1 MVKSYFRI
9 DAPTARSITI
19 FASLLWHNLSGH
31 AVGVLPQGT
40 ESVGEAPRAR
50 RLIALFADERLVA
63 NRLLTYAL
71 AAVVGLIALANI
83 PRLQSSYPSG
93 IDVEIPLRAAA
104 HWASGVAV
112 YPPSAMQVQGGPDL
126 PYLYPPFLLPFLA
139 QVSSLPHG
147 MVVDVWFCICALAAI
162 WTFRRLAISWIA
174 VPCLLAWPPT
184 GEALVVGNIQILL
197 FAAFVAVFYEP
208 RAGVLRQRPLR
219 RDRDLLNGVLAGF
232 TVAIK
237 VGNFPV
243 LIFLARRRFRAAV
256 LGAAMFGLFVLAT
269 LPLTGTAI
277 YFDWLAQLQRASD
290 PGWAPGGLTLSH
302 HIGVPDAV
310 TVAIGMAAAF
320 LLRGRDSV
328 AWVGIALILAT
339 PNAHGHTFIFL
350 LPALLIMR
358 RDLAIL
364 IGALFLSFWTAPMW
378 VAWGLAAV
386 VLAASNRWP
395 RLRVSRLQDPIASGP
410 RAGARAEASA

>member
-1 MVKSYFRI
+1 MARAKDLPEGSAGGDWGEAQRVR
-9 DAPTARSITI
+9 RSI
-19 FASLLWHNLSGH
+19 ASLVDQK
-31 AVGVLPQGT
+31 A
-40 ESVGEAPRAR
+40 A
-50 RLIALFADERLVA
+50 A

-104 HWASGVAV
+104 HWASGAAV
-112 YPPSAMQVQGGPDL
+112 YPASAMQVQGGPEL

-139 QVSSLPHG
+139 QVTSFPHG
-147 MVVDVWFCICALAAI
+147 TVINVWFCICILAAT
-162 WTFRRLAISWIA
+162 WTFRRLAIPWLA

-237 VGNFPV
+237 VGNFPA
-243 LIFLARRRFRAAV
+243 LIFLARRRFRAAF
-256 LGAAMFGLFVLAT
+256 LAAAVFILIVLAT

-290 PGWAPGGLTLSH
+290 PNWAPGGITLSH

-310 TVAIGMAAAF
+310 TVAIGIAAAL
-320 LLRGRDSV
+320 LLRGPDSV
-328 AWVGIALILAT
+328 AWLGIALILAT
-339 PNAHGHTFIFL
+339 PNAHGHTFLFM
-350 LPALLIMR
+350 LPALLIIR
-358 RDLAIL
+358 RDIAIM

-378 VAWGLAAV
+378 AAWGLAAV

-395 RLRVSRLQDPIASGP
+395 ELRVSRLQDPIASGP
-410 RAGARAEASA
+410 RAGAGAEASA